1 MFWVTSP
8 LPWLCEVAVGKSS
21 QLLAQAGAPVQ
32 DVAGQGSRG
41 ALITTTTLQPRE
53 PGAGVMEAIYS
64 QGLWASQAGSIEGL
78 TPLCE
83 VWSAWSAGPGGR

>member
-1 MFWVTSP
+1 M
-8 LPWLCEVAVGKSS
+8 
-21 QLLAQAGAPVQ
+21 Q
-32 DVAGQGSRG
+32 DVAGQGSRGG

-78 TPLCE
+78 TPLCGGLG
-83 VWSAWSAGPGGR
+83 VHGLLGRGGRVEVCQECGQTS